1 MIGCGGVARPE
12 SELGTCDDAGA
23 LVFGA
28 VDGAAELDVEVGVLP
43 LVVGTVLDA
52 LVLLLLV
59 VSAVFGSFPFSVVD
73 EGGGPEP
80 FDTDDE

>member
-43 LVVGTVLDA
+43 LVVGTVLAA
-52 LVLLLLV
+52 LPLV
-59 VSAVFGSFPFSVVD
+59 VSAVFRSFPFSVVD

>member
-12 SELGTCDDAGA
+12 SELGTCDDAVA
-23 LVFGA
+23 PVFGA

-43 LVVGTVLDA
+43 LVVGTVLA
-52 LVLLLLV
+52 TLV
-59 VSAVFGSFPFSVVD
+59 VSAVLRSFPFSVVD